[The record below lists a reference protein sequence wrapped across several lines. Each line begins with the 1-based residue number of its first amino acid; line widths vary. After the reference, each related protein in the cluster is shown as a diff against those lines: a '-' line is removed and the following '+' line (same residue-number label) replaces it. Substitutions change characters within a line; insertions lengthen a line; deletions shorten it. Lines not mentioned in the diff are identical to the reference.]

1 MGYINSGKELT
12 SLWVHKEMQ
21 STEGTTVME
30 DTTKNTGTTLYSEG
44 LNTQERPAVGMRGSL
59 NTPGKKRDTI

>member
-1 MGYINSGKELT
+1 
-12 SLWVHKEMQ
+12 MQ
-21 STEGTTVME
+21 STEGTTVMD

-59 NTPGKKRDTI
+59 NTPGKKHDTI

>member
-1 MGYINSGKELT
+1 MS
-12 SLWVHKEMQ
+12 HKEMQ

-30 DTTKNTGTTLYSEG
+30 DTTKNTGTTLSEG

-59 NTPGKKRDTI
+59 NTPGKKHDTI

>member
-1 MGYINSGKELT
+1 
-12 SLWVHKEMQ
+12 MQ

-30 DTTKNTGTTLYSEG
+30 DTTKNTGTTLYSEV

-59 NTPGKKRDTI
+59 STPGKKHDTI